1 MKILYVNGGLLDKG
15 GISSFIMNYF
25 RNINHK
31 EFKIDIVTQ
40 GVGKDLYVSE
50 IEKEG
55 GQVFQIPSKSNNV
68 FVNYCKLKKIMQC
81 GKYDI
86 VHAHADSGNGVILKI
101 AKKCGVPVRISHS
114 HSLSVYSDKKVSVFC
129 SDIQK
134 KMIKKYA
141 TEFWGCSEAACLWL
155 YGNQTKFTI
164 IENAI
169 DVNTFQFNI
178 QKRNQMRQQLG
189 LNSKIALCQVGHF
202 TTIKNQIYSLM
213 VLEELLK
220 KGNDYILYFIGKG
233 GLEDKIKEVVKEHDL
248 VHNVVFLGEKEN
260 VSDYLNAMDV
270 MLQPSLTEGLGM
282 TVIEAQMNMLPVIAS
297 NAVPKETRIYPEIIT
312 YLDITSN
319 TVEQWCKSVRG
330 YSKIK
335 RECRKETVEKSDYNI
350 LIEVKK
356 IEKYYKQ
363 LYAIHA
369 EEIK

>member
-40 GVGKDLYVSE
+40 GTGENLYTSE

-55 GQVFQIPSKSNNV
+55 GRVFQIPSKSTNV
-68 FVNYCKLKKIMQC
+68 FGNLTKLKKIMQC

-86 VHAHADSGNGVILKI
+86 VHAHADSGNGIILKI
-101 AKKCGVPVRISHS
+101 AKQCGVPVRISHS
-114 HSLSVYSDKKVSVFC
+114 HSLSIYSDKKISIFF
-129 SDIQK
+129 SYIQK
-134 KMIKKYA
+134 KMILKYA

-164 IENAI
+164 IKNAI
-169 DVNTFQFNI
+169 DINMFRFNI

-189 LNSKIALCQVGHF
+189 LNSKIALCQIGHF

-213 VLEELLK
+213 ILEELLK
-220 KGNDYILYFIGKG
+220 TDDDYILYFIGKG
-233 GLEDKIKEVVKEHDL
+233 CLEDKIKEIVKEHNL
-248 VHNVVFLGEKEN
+248 VYNVVFLGEKEN
-260 VSDYLNAMDV
+260 VSDYLNAMDI

-282 TVIEAQMNMLPVIAS
+282 TVVEAQVNMLPVIAS

-312 YLDITSN
+312 YLDVTNIDI
-319 TVEQWCKSVRG
+319 EQWCKSIRG
-330 YSKIK
+330 YLKTK
-335 RECRKETVEKSDYNI
+335 RESRKELVEKSNYDI
-350 LIEVKK
+350 LIEAKK
-356 IEKYYKQ
+356 IEKYYEN

-369 EEIK
+369 KETK